1 MTESLTTM
9 GLPDASICRTTR
21 QTLDLAR
28 PGEAIGDETAA
39 AALAEARRHLEECR
53 SCQVV
58 VRGNERLDR
67 QIGEVCR
74 DVPVPDD
81 LKNRLFASI
90 AEAGRAV
97 PSTARIVETV
107 PAAPTASCLPRRRWI
122 GKLIAA
128 AICLTVA
135 GGGVWFGTH
144 RPLPVLSLD
153 QWIEL
158 AISENLTAE
167 GLPVLTAHA
176 DGTLPQLPA
185 TMKVRYLTEQPRQLA
200 DGRGAAYFFQ
210 FPSLRGKRMV
220 DGRLLVIPVRWI
232 APPPAATAFLSRPAV
247 YLGPFC
253 ASIWVEGEFCYVCL
267 VKGGE
272 NELHTLQARAVAT

>member
-1 MTESLTTM
+1 VTDSLTTL
-9 GLPDASICRTTR
+9 GLPDASVCQTTR

-28 PGEAIGDETAA
+28 PGDPIGDEAA
-39 AALAEARRHLEECR
+39 SAALAEARRHLEGCR

-58 VRGNERLDR
+58 VRRNEQLDR
-67 QIGEVCR
+67 RIGNVCR

-81 LKNRLFASI
+81 LKNRLLASL
-90 AEAGRAV
+90 AEAGLTV
-97 PSTARIVETV
+97 PSTAGTGETV
-107 PAAPTASCLPRRRWI
+107 QSAPSAPLVPRRRWI

-128 AICLTVA
+128 AICLAVS
-135 GGGVWFGTH
+135 GGGIWFSTH
-144 RPLPVLSLD
+144 RPLPKLNLD

-158 AISENLTAE
+158 AISESLTAD

-185 TMKVRYLTEQPRQLA
+185 TMKTRYLTEHPRQLA
-200 DGRGAAYFFQ
+200 DGRGAVYFFQ
-210 FPSLRGKRMV
+210 FPALRGKRTV
-220 DGRLLVIPVRWI
+220 EGRLLVIPVRWMT
-232 APPPAATAFLSRPAV
+232 PPPSANAFLSSPAV